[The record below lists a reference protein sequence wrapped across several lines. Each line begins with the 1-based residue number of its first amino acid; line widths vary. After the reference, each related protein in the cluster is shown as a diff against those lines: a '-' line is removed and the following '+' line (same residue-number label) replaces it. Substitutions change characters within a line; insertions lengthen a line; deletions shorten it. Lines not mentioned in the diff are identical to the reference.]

1 MVGCAKLT
9 QKYGYPNSAIKKGQ
23 RIAVVPLQ
31 KKQTKKFD
39 PSIIFPSGDD
49 SLYPLEYNGVIY
61 DVLKIKVIY
70 DR

>member
-23 RIAVVPLQ
+23 RLAVVPLQ
-31 KKQTKKFD
+31 KKQTTKFD

-49 SLYPLEYNGVIY
+49 SLYPL
-61 DVLKIKVIY
+61 
-70 DR
+70 